1 MGIRLKK
8 GDTVVV
14 ISGKDKGKKGK
25 VLTVSDKGIIVEKI
39 NVVKKHQRPTKN
51 FQGGIIEKALPLN
64 PSKVMPFCV
73 KCSDGVRVRFEH
85 VEGKNVRKCASCG
98 EVMDKVK

>member
-1 MGIRLKK
+1 MGNRLKK

-64 PSKVMPFCV
+64 PSKVMPFCI
-73 KCSDGVRVRFEH
+73 KCGDGVRVRFDH
-85 VEGKNVRKCASCG
+85 VEGKSVRKCASCG

>member
-14 ISGKDKGKKGK
+14 ISGRDKDKKGK
-25 VLTVSDKGIIVEKI
+25 ILTVSDKGIIVEKL
-39 NVVKKHQRPTKN
+39 NVVKKHQRPSKT

-64 PSKVMPFCV
+64 PSKVMPVCA
-73 KCSDGVRVRFEH
+73 KCNKGVRVKFDH
-85 VEGKNVRKCASCG
+85 VEGRSVRKCATCG
-98 EVMDKVK
+98 EVMDRVK